1 MGFLLLNYSYSFIFY
16 LTAKKQGTII
26 GGKSGKKWES
36 LRTMLQTTFRGSFE
50 HTIDDKGRVS
60 IPVTFRKAL
69 GVHDDGLIVTKFI
82 IDSFRC
88 LDVYPHAEWE
98 SFEQELIVKTPRFDQ
113 TFFKIESF
121 YLANAQECQVDK
133 QGRIL
138 LPPHL
143 REYAGLDKNV
153 MFTSSLKKF
162 RIWDKATWDRFNS
175 DAEQQFSQNPNLFN
189 GLNK

>member
-1 MGFLLLNYSYSFIFY
+1 M
-16 LTAKKQGTII
+16 
-26 GGKSGKKWES
+26 
-36 LRTMLQTTFRGSFE
+36 FRGCFE

-60 IPVTFRKAL
+60 IPVSFRKVLL
-69 GVHDDGLIVTKFI
+69 GLQYERIVVTKFLLN
-82 IDSFRC
+82 SFRC

-98 SFEQELIVKTPRFDQ
+98 ILEQELLHKPRFDE
-113 TFFKIESF
+113 TFYKIESF

-143 REYAGLDKNV
+143 REHAKLDKNV
-153 MFTSSLKKF
+153 MFAAALKKF

-175 DAEQQFSQNPNLFN
+175 ESEQQFAQNPNMFN
-189 GLNK
+189 GLNA

>member
-1 MGFLLLNYSYSFIFY
+1 M
-16 LTAKKQGTII
+16 
-26 GGKSGKKWES
+26 
-36 LRTMLQTTFRGSFE
+36 FRGCFE

-69 GVHDDGLIVTKFI
+69 GVQDEGLIVTKFI
-82 IDSFRC
+82 INSFRC

-98 SFEQELIVKTPRFDQ
+98 SFEQELITNKPRFDE
-113 TFFKIESF
+113 TFSKIESF

-153 MFTSSLKKF
+153 MFASSLKKF

-175 DAEQQFSQNPNLFN
+175 ESEQQFSQNPDMFK
-189 GLNK
+189 GLNA

>member
-1 MGFLLLNYSYSFIFY
+1 M
-16 LTAKKQGTII
+16 
-26 GGKSGKKWES
+26 
-36 LRTMLQTTFRGSFE
+36 FRGCFE

-69 GVHDDGLIVTKFI
+69 GVQDEGLIVTRFI
-82 IDSFRC
+82 INSFRC

-98 SFEQELIVKTPRFDQ
+98 SFEQELITNKPRFDE
-113 TFFKIESF
+113 TFSKIESF
-121 YLANAQECQVDK
+121 YLANAQECQIDK

-153 MFTSSLKKF
+153 MFASSLKKF

-175 DAEQQFSQNPNLFN
+175 ESEQQFSQNPDMFR
-189 GLNK
+189 GLNA